1 MANTKR
7 KVVRATAVAAI
18 ALAAGLGA
26 VGAAG
31 AESASGGPSA
41 NEGVAAGGGP
51 VHPYIVGGEQANI
64 EDHPFTVRLTSPD
77 GFGFCGGTLAAPDK
91 VVTAA
96 HCVQGAA
103 PEDQKVVSGRT
114 VMSSDDGTVSD
125 VTNLWVHPS
134 YGSDG
139 SNFDVAVLTL
149 AAPVEQAPAELATAD
164 APEYAPGTEVTTLGW
179 GNTSEGGEQ
188 SDHLMKVAVPITT
201 DEECTTAY
209 GAEYKAEGMV
219 CAGLADGGKD
229 SCQGDSGGPLVVGNK
244 LVGVVSWGEGCARPG
259 KPGVYSR
266 VGGFYDELQEQ
277 VGGGAETP

>member
-7 KVVRATAVAAI
+7 KAVRAVTVAA
-18 ALAAGLGA
+18 AVLAAGLGA

-31 AESASGGPSA
+31 AESTD
-41 NEGVAAGGGP
+41 GP
-51 VHPYIVGGEQANI
+51 VHPYIVGGEEANV
-64 EDHPFTVRLTSPD
+64 EDHPYTVALTSPD
-77 GFGFCGGTLAAPDK
+77 GFQFCGGTLAAPDK

-96 HCVQGAA
+96 HCVEGAK

-114 VMSSDDGTVSD
+114 VMSSDEGTVSD
-125 VTNLWVHPS
+125 VTNVWVHPS

-149 AAPVEQAPAELATAD
+149 AAPVEQAPAELAPKDDPA
-164 APEYAPGTEVTTLGW
+164 YAPGTEVTTLGW

-188 SDHLMKVAVPITT
+188 SDHLMKVTVPVTT

-209 GAEYKAEGMV
+209 GAEYKAGGMV
-219 CAGLADGGKD
+219 CAGLPEGGKD
-229 SCQGDSGGPLVVGNK
+229 SCQGDSGGPLVVENK

-277 VGGGAETP
+277 IGGGEQPQP

>member
-7 KVVRATAVAAI
+7 RALRAIAVAGI
-18 ALAAGLGA
+18 ALAAGVGA

-31 AESASGGPSA
+31 ATPNDDPKS
-41 NEGVAAGGGP
+41 P
-51 VHPYIVGGEQANI
+51 VHPFIVGGEEADI
-64 EDHPFTVRLTSPD
+64 ADHPFTVRLIQPD

-96 HCVQGAA
+96 HCVEGAA

-114 VMSSDDGTVSD
+114 VMSSTEGTVSD
-125 VTNLWVHPS
+125 VTNVWVHPS

-139 SNFDVAVLTL
+139 SNYDVAVLTL
-149 AAPVEQAPAELATAD
+149 AAPVQEAPAELATAD
-164 APEYAPGTEVTTLGW
+164 DPAYAPGTTTTTLGW

-188 SDHLMKVAVPITT
+188 SDHLMKVDVPVTT
-201 DEECTTAY
+201 DEDCTTAY
-209 GAEYKAEGMV
+209 GAEYKAAGMV
-219 CAGLADGGKD
+219 CAGLPEGGKD
-229 SCQGDSGGPLVVGNK
+229 SCQGDSGGPLVVENK

-277 VGGGAETP
+277 IGGGAEQP

>member
-7 KVVRATAVAAI
+7 RVVRAATVVAT
-18 ALAAGLGA
+18 ALAAGFGA

-31 AESASGGPSA
+31 ATPSD
-41 NEGVAAGGGP
+41 EP
-51 VHPYIVGGEQANI
+51 VKPYIIGGEEADI
-64 EDHPFTVRLTSPD
+64 EDYPFTVRLIQGD

-96 HCVQGAA
+96 HCVEGAA

-114 VMSSDDGTVSD
+114 VMSTDEGTVSD
-125 VTNLWVHPS
+125 VTNVWVHPS

-139 SNFDVAVLTL
+139 SNYDVAVLTL
-149 AAPVEQAPAELATAD
+149 AAPVEQAPAELAPKDDPA
-164 APEYAPGTEVTTLGW
+164 YAPGTESTILGW

-209 GAEYKAEGMV
+209 GEEYKAEGMV
-219 CAGLADGGKD
+219 CAGLPEGGKD
-229 SCQGDSGGPLVVGNK
+229 SCQGDSGGPLVLNGR
-244 LVGVVSWGEGCARPG
+244 LFGVVSWGVGCADAG
-259 KPGVYSR
+259 NPGVYAE
-266 VGGFYDELQEQ
+266 VAAYAAALQAQ
-277 VGGGAETP
+277 IDS

>member
-7 KVVRATAVAAI
+7 RAVRAVVVAAA

-31 AESASGGPSA
+31 AESA
-41 NEGVAAGGGP
+41 EGP
-51 VHPYIVGGEQANI
+51 VQPFIVGGEEANI

-96 HCVQGAA
+96 HCVEGAA

-114 VMSSDDGTVSD
+114 VMSTDEGTVSD
-125 VTNLWVHPS
+125 VTNVWVHPE

-139 SNFDVAVLTL
+139 SNYDVAVLTL
-149 AAPVEQAPAELATAD
+149 AAPVEQAPAELATAAD
-164 APEYAPGTEVTTLGW
+164 DPEYAPGTEVTTLGW
-179 GNTSEGGEQ
+179 GNTTEGGEQ
-188 SDHLMKVAVPITT
+188 SDHLMKVAVPVTS

-209 GAEYKAEGMV
+209 GAEYKAGGMV

-266 VGGFYDELQEQ
+266 VGAFATELQEQ
-277 VGGGAETP
+277 IGGGGA